1 MIRAQRGAFTL
12 ELQTRRARH
21 VVCARSHEA
30 LPVNPAAAPNFRCSR
45 ARLTL
50 APVVSRVISL
60 PLRLTPPRAPAGS
73 RRGARAAA
81 QGADAPLATV
91 VPLFPGRRAQV
102 DVRAE
107 GDVVVLASV
116 AEDGSCQRL
125 DLTPAAAVLL
135 ASRLAA
141 CAGRAGELGGHDGK

>member
-1 MIRAQRGAFTL
+1 MRSSEAPRVTRG
-12 ELQTRRARH
+12 
-21 VVCARSHEA
+21 
-30 LPVNPAAAPNFRCSR
+30 AAPNFRAAR
-45 ARLTL
+45 TRLTL
-50 APVVSRVISL
+50 RAVVSRVIPL

-81 QGADAPLATV
+81 RDADAPVAQV
-91 VPLFPGRRAQV
+91 VQLFPGRRAQV

-116 AEDGSCQRL
+116 ADDGSRQRL

-135 ASRLAA
+135 AERLAA
-141 CAGRAGELGGHDGK
+141 CAGRAGEP